1 MSSDIIFREEY
12 ESEYAGT
19 NEKKIISTQIKED
32 FQQMC

>member
-1 MSSDIIFREEY
+1 MSSNIISREEY
-12 ESEYAGT
+12 EGEHAAT